1 MTGLRVRKVQ
11 RVSWTAMKINDWV
24 LNKAGVKRELLD
36 FVKAIR
42 KLAYYGH
49 TKYVHGVA
57 NVHAMRPN
65 NKNY

>member
-1 MTGLRVRKVQ
+1 MKKHVLAFQMTGLRVRKVQ

-36 FVKAIR
+36 TVKAIR

-49 TKYVHGVA
+49 TTKKQEI
-57 NVHAMRPN
+57 ME
-65 NKNY
+65 